1 MPTIDFTDKAE
12 NDLERIIDY
21 TIKRWG
27 RSQANKYI
35 DALEELTQTLADN
48 PDIGIARDKLSTGLH
63 SFPYQSHML
72 YYVRN
77 AHGVTIIR
85 VLHASMDP
93 ENHLSP

>member
-12 NDLERIIDY
+12 HDLERIIDY

-35 DALEELTQTLADN
+35 DALEELVRTLVDN
-48 PDIGIARDKLSTGLH
+48 PEIGIARDKLSAGLL

-77 AHGVTIIR
+77 SHGVTIIR

-93 ENHLSP
+93 VNHL